1 MTEDPKLNITNVLE
15 KGREI
20 YERKKEEL
28 EIKENLGKYIVIETD
43 SEQIF
48 IGETRDEAFKKAR
61 EKFKKELFYVRRIGE
76 LEKISSRYTDIIHPV
91 SYNL

>member
-1 MTEDPKLNITNVLE
+1 MTEDPKSNITNVLE

-20 YERKKEEL
+20 YERKKEGL
-28 EIKENLGKYIVIETD
+28 ETKENLGKYIVIEVD

-48 IGETRDEAFKKAR
+48 IGETKDEAFKKAR
-61 EKFKKELFYVRRIGE
+61 EKFPRELLYVRRIGE
-76 LEKISSRYTDIIHPV
+76 LEKISARYTDIIHSL